1 MERILL
7 TLSVVLAP
15 WLSRAQTVELNGG
28 SMSIAPG
35 TTMRLNGSLTFVLQ
49 PGTSVTNNGL
59 IDLGDAATLQEPLGE
74 PIQGDGTEVVRVLT
88 SGDLDGSEPGG
99 LGLGLTGTAVNG
111 PLTITRG
118 HTPRAFPEG
127 DPSIARWY
135 MLDAPNVSAGA
146 VEAVLRYDPVE
157 LNGLLGNNL
166 GLFTSSDPDGPWSP
180 LSGSNNAAANTVSAT
195 LPAPW
200 SYLTAFDAN
209 APTASPTLFAT
220 EDLHVWPT
228 LTNGPL
234 VVHALNG
241 RTLITI
247 EVMDATGRV
256 VHAVG
261 SDPSS
266 SLVTMD
272 LSALASGPYYLR
284 VNGQSTIKLR
294 KE

>member
-7 TLSVVLAP
+7 TLAVVLIP
-15 WLSRAQTVELNGG
+15 WLTGAQTVELITG

-35 TTMRLNGSLTFVLQ
+35 TTVRLNGPLTLVLE
-49 PGTSVTNNGL
+49 PGTTVTNNGL
-59 IDLGDAATLQEPLGE
+59 IDLGDAATLQEPVGE
-74 PIQGDGTEVVRVLT
+74 PIQGDGTEVVRILT

-99 LGLGLTGTAVNG
+99 LGLGLTGTAVNA

-127 DPSIARWY
+127 DPSIARWFI
-135 MLDAPNVSAGA
+135 LDAPNVATGA
-146 VEAVLRYDPVE
+146 VDVVLRYDPVE
-157 LNGLLGNNL
+157 LNGLSGNNL
-166 GLFTSSDPDGPWSP
+166 GLFTSSDLAGPWSP
-180 LSGSNNAAANTVSAT
+180 LTGSNNATANTVSAT

-200 SYLTAFDAN
+200 SHVTAFDAN

-241 RTLITI
+241 RTLNTV
-247 EVMDATGRV
+247 EVIDGTGRV
-256 VHAVG
+256 VRTVVPGPAA
-261 SDPSS
+261 

-272 LSALASGPYYLR
+272 LSALSSGPYFLR
-284 VNGQSTIKLR
+284 VNSLTTIKLR